1 MGCRYVKQEEES
13 EEDGEMARNY
23 FENYKNHLN
32 PLPMDKILLGQSL
45 KH

>member
-1 MGCRYVKQEEES
+1 MCETRRRRRIRRS
-13 EEDGEMARNY
+13 EKWDY
-23 FENYKNHLN
+23 FEKFKYHPN